1 MPGNY
6 PSWVSWNSRE
16 VYLPSKF
23 HSWASFKSTLSILKD
38 SLCKPLV
45 LEGGK
50 VDAPLLLSGLM
61 YQEVCCAMEMEPDAF
76 TGAPKSLINSP
87 FSIKELKEIEAV
99 LDNVVVD
106 ATDA

>member
-1 MPGNY
+1 MEQSIG
-6 PSWVSWNSRE
+6 
-16 VYLPSKF
+16 LLT
-23 HSWASFKSTLSILKD
+23 FKIPLSGFIQERFID
-38 SLCKPLV
+38 SLCDPSV

-50 VDAPLLLSGLM
+50 VNAPLLLSGLM
-61 YQEVCCAMEMEPDAF
+61 YREICCAMEMEPDAP

-87 FSIKELKEIEAV
+87 FGIKKLKEIEAV

>member
-1 MPGNY
+1 MEQ
-6 PSWVSWNSRE
+6 SRG
-16 VYLPSKF
+16 LLT
-23 HSWASFKSTLSILKD
+23 FKIPLSGFIQERFIHLKD
-38 SLCKPLV
+38 SLCDPSV

-61 YQEVCCAMEMEPDAF
+61 YREICCAMKMEPDAPM
-76 TGAPKSLINSP
+76 GAPKSLINSP
-87 FSIKELKEIEAV
+87 FGIKELKEIEAV

>member
-1 MPGNY
+1 MD
-6 PSWVSWNSRE
+6 SRE

-23 HSWASFKSTLSILKD
+23 HSQASFKSALSILKD
-38 SLCKPLV
+38 SLCDPLV

-50 VDAPLLLSGLM
+50 VNATLLLSGPM
-61 YQEVCCAMEMEPDAF
+61 YQEVCRAMEMEPDAP

-87 FSIKELKEIEAV
+87 FGIKELKEIEAV

>member
-1 MPGNY
+1 MLGNY

-23 HSWASFKSTLSILKD
+23 HSQASFKSTLSILKD
-38 SLCKPLV
+38 SLCNPSV

-50 VDAPLLLSGLM
+50 VDAPLLLLGLM
-61 YQEVCCAMEMEPDAF
+61 YQEICCAMEMEPDAP

-87 FSIKELKEIEAV
+87 FGIKELKEIEAV

>member
-1 MPGNY
+1 MHAVNCVDLFENPAINLLL
-6 PSWVSWNSRE
+6 NR
-16 VYLPSKF
+16 L
-23 HSWASFKSTLSILKD
+23 LSILKD
-38 SLCKPLV
+38 SLCNPSV

-61 YQEVCCAMEMEPDAF
+61 YQEICCAMEMEPDAPM
-76 TGAPKSLINSP
+76 GAPKNLINSP

-106 ATDA
+106 ATDT

>member
-1 MPGNY
+1 MEQ
-6 PSWVSWNSRE
+6 SRGLLTFKIPLSGFIQE
-16 VYLPSKF
+16 CFIDFERFSLRPI
-23 HSWASFKSTLSILKD
+23 SFRR
-38 SLCKPLV
+38 
-45 LEGGK
+45 GK
-50 VDAPLLLSGLM
+50 VDTPLLLSGLM
-61 YQEVCCAMEMEPDAF
+61 YREICHAMEMEPDAP